1 MIKKL
6 FNVLIIVV
14 VLFSAC
20 EKETRTLREIED
32 EIIRNYLTEN
42 NLTGFT
48 KDTSG
53 FYYQIVTQGTGEDVK
68 YSTFISFAQKTTS
81 LNTKVSYENSIYIP
95 VSNYAGYISPVAW
108 RETVIKAKKGA
119 IVRIITPS
127 YLAFGKNGFGT
138 TIPGNAILDTRI
150 TIANDADRPTYEDA
164 LIRDFLST
172 NNIAATKDVSGLYY
186 QIISPGTGTTP
197 LSTSSVKVAYTGRLL
212 TGFVF
217 DQATTAS
224 PLTIPL
230 TSVIQG
236 WQIGVPLIKQGGK
249 IRLFIPSRLGYGTTG
264 SGGSIPPNSILD
276 FDIELIEVTN

>member
-6 FNVLIIVV
+6 FNVLMIVV

-150 TIANDADRPTYEDA
+150 TIANDTDRPTYEDT

-186 QIISPGTGTTP
+186 QIISPGTGTAP
-197 LSTSSVKVAYTGRLL
+197 LSTSSVKAAYTGRLL